1 MALTKCK
8 VCGGA
13 VAEMAAKCPHC
24 GQGHPAVS
32 LGVKFIAMSVVILGF
47 VGVVWWMYSAL

>member
-24 GQGHPAVS
+24 GQGHPSIAP
-32 LGVKFIAMSVVILGF
+32 GIKFIITMAVLLGF
-47 VGVVWWMYSAL
+47 IGFVWWMYSVL